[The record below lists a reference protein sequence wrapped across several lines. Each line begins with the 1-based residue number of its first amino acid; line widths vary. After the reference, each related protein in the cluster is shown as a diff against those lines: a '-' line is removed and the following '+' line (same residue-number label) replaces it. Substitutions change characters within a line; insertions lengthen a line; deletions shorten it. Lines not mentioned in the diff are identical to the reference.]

1 MIYTISWLLLKYCF
15 KFQQKLQH
23 DPVMNQHV
31 EEHKSPQRD
40 ELLKKMWYTHTQKF
54 IMIKKL
60 NAVICNNMDE
70 YGWLYTKWNKPCTEW

>member
-40 ELLKKMWYTHTQKF
+40 ELLKKMWYTHTEIHYDKK
-54 IMIKKL
+54 IKCCYL
-60 NAVICNNMDE
+60 QQH
-70 YGWLYTKWNKPCTEW
+70 GWIWMTLY